1 MLASR
6 HKDIHGSVSKVGKAI
21 DRVRT
26 GNNIKIN
33 LIIKHVRYTKNHLWN
48 ASLQNFDAEISAVV
62 AETVWDTPERQKYL
76 SETIVEHLYRQG
88 MLSVA
93 EDLCQ
98 VINSDTFNLVVCC
111 CLQDCAITF
120 FWKSQVK
127 SNVVTVFLK
136 M

>member
-1 MLASR
+1 ML
-6 HKDIHGSVSKVGKAI
+6 
-21 DRVRT
+21 
-26 GNNIKIN
+26 N
-33 LIIKHVRYTKNHLWN
+33 LRF

-98 VINSDTFNLVVCC
+98 VSNWSLQTHVNGVNS
-111 CLQDCAITF
+111 A
-120 FWKSQVK
+120 W
-127 SNVVTVFLK
+127 
-136 M
+136 MA

>member
-1 MLASR
+1 MHILS
-6 HKDIHGSVSKVGKAI
+6 
-21 DRVRT
+21 
-26 GNNIKIN
+26 
-33 LIIKHVRYTKNHLWN
+33 LLY

-98 VINSDTFNLVVCC
+98 VRNCESFKLLVQDEICLIWKINGIMS
-111 CLQDCAITF
+111 
-120 FWKSQVK
+120 
-127 SNVVTVFLK
+127 VF
-136 M
+136 